1 MITKIGD
8 VESLKTTHKQHFL
21 FFVELCKRHPDY
33 VQKNLAGIIDFRI
46 SPNVMSKKYKTVT
59 VVRNNY
65 SECTISCNACIS
77 GIGMSN
83 EQKFKEALRNVISD
97 QTTEFKRNASQV
109 NSANNFTCGLCS
121 CTLQNLDSSQVHVDH
136 VIHFQKLVLDF
147 LHVHPEILLP
157 TNYTSNF
164 NTSQTEFMLEDAWI
178 GMLFAQYHSQHA
190 ILRVLCARCNLTRPH
205 FKPRPASGIL
215 NPLEIL
221 H

>member
-1 MITKIGD
+1 
-8 VESLKTTHKQHFL
+8 
-21 FFVELCKRHPDY
+21 
-33 VQKNLAGIIDFRI
+33 
-46 SPNVMSKKYKTVT
+46 
-59 VVRNNY
+59 
-65 SECTISCNACIS
+65 
-77 GIGMSN
+77 MSN